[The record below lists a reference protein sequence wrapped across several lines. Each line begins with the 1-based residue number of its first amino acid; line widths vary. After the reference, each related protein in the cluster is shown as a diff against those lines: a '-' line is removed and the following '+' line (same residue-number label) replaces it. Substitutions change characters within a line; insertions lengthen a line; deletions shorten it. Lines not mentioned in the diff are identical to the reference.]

1 MVAFYHIMAILLPGT
16 ILLQNETIDI
26 LQRMNLITALKD
38 LCSNMRHNIDDY
50 HEKWYK
56 EAILIAGKHNVLE
69 KVPRICSKQTNS
81 ADQPSR
87 TPSEYYKRSFTVPVI
102 GHLDD
107 DLNARFAEKHLKIF
121 DGLFII
127 PDVMLQCNKKITRY

>member
-1 MVAFYHIMAILLPGT
+1 MAILLPGT

-56 EAILIAGKHNVLE
+56 EAILIAGKQNL
-69 KVPRICSKQTNS
+69 
-81 ADQPSR
+81 
-87 TPSEYYKRSFTVPVI
+87 
-102 GHLDD
+102 
-107 DLNARFAEKHLKIF
+107 
-121 DGLFII
+121 
-127 PDVMLQCNKKITRY
+127 